1 VAQTALQPKDLG
13 FLQASARS
21 GSQDLSIMA
30 KEARLMEHL
39 YHCEEEEFNDSIEV
53 FGRVLKETHIAN
65 G

>member
-1 VAQTALQPKDLG
+1 
-13 FLQASARS
+13 
-21 GSQDLSIMA
+21 MA